1 MGQQVSMRLQTA
13 LGKARLLSISTLYG
27 RHAQSYAVLD
37 WKASADSR

>member
-13 LGKARLLSISTLYG
+13 LGKARLLSIPTLSG
-27 RHAQSYAVLD
+27 SHAQSEALLD